1 MSDVKWTKEQRE
13 VIDSRNS
20 NLLVSAAAG
29 SGKTAVLIERII
41 ELILDEKNPM
51 DINKLLVVTFTKAAA
66 SEMRERV
73 GKAIEKKLEET
84 PENEHLQKQLLLLSG
99 ADITT
104 IDSFCKNVLTS
115 YAHLV
120 NLDSNIKVIESVE
133 SEILA
138 KEVIEDLFEELYE
151 NKDESFLR
159 LVNWYAKKNTDSM
172 LSNILLNVNNF
183 VNSHPF
189 PKVWLNEK
197 AEFYNT
203 SNKDDNFYLENYIL
217 DIANSVN
224 TNLEF
229 FELSIKNN
237 LKKIE
242 DYSEFE
248 NYVDCYNVLLDKL
261 CEVKESLKLFLN
273 SRENLEDLIKISD
286 EYLDTNFIKFSIPRK
301 CDEEIKA
308 IYYVAKK
315 ELDSLKKKIEES
327 LDGLKV
333 NVEDIKKE
341 SEYIYPYIR
350 AISDIVIKFKEKFW
364 EKKQKLNSID
374 FADMEHLALDILVDF
389 DENGNFKP
397 SKIALD
403 YQKRYDEV
411 FIDEYQDSNLV
422 QEILLSAVAKENN
435 RFMVGDV
442 KQSIYRFRQA
452 DPSIFMEKYESYKKA
467 EEDFESLNKKIML
480 YANFRSR
487 SEILDGTNL
496 IFSKIMRKETGELD
510 YTVDE
515 RLNPMA
521 SFKET
526 DKNVGG
532 AVEIFIVD
540 EKIDDEDEEIN
551 LTDEYSEEFEEIKT
565 FKLECIKIANTIYNM
580 INTKENSFM
589 VYDKTLDDYRKI
601 KYKDIVILM
610 RSPSVKAKIL
620 EEVFLEYNIPLYSEN
635 KGGYFDTFEVDTII
649 NLLKIIDNPMQDI
662 PLISIMYSPIYNFT
676 VAELSE
682 IRLVDR
688 KLKFYE
694 LLIKILEDEN
704 INIRENLKEKISK
717 FISDLKLFS
726 KKKNLISTD
735 ELIWFLY
742 KYTGYYN
749 YVGILERGE
758 RRKTNLMLLFEK
770 AKNYEKNSYKGLFN
784 FINYVQKVSFKNEDS
799 EAKILSEEEDI
810 VRLMTIHSSKG
821 LEFPIVFLS
830 NTDKSLK
837 KKSNKKE
844 ETNLLL
850 HQKLGFGAVVYNMD
864 KKICFDSIM
873 KKKIKNIKEKEQIAE
888 EMRLLYVAMTRAK
901 EKLIITG
908 KVKGYEELKEEINS
922 NLDERGNLSSYK
934 IIHSENYLE
943 WILSSIQNLNVCGK
957 TLNCLGKEQ
966 NCLGS
971 GDLKFQIDISNKAD
985 EFKEY
990 QRIKEEI
997 KSKNI
1002 CLEEDI
1008 AQEKAEKLS
1017 IKEFL
1022 NERFDK
1028 EYAYKNILD
1037 KPSSITVSEVKKMIQ
1052 EDEED
1057 KHKKYYSENLVL
1069 KTPSFIH
1076 QGEEKVEF
1084 NSAEKGTIFHL
1095 AMQLLDFLKFDM
1107 EDVSK
1112 IKEEIK
1118 RQINS
1123 FVEKNIMTVEES
1135 NTININWIVK
1145 FVQSD
1150 IFKEIYISNKF
1161 GKLYKEKAIDYNLK
1175 LKNLYKDE
1183 NISEDE
1189 KIMVVGIIDL
1199 FFENEKGE
1207 IILLDYKTDYVTKE
1221 NLEEVKN
1228 RYKIQLDL
1236 YKSAIEEISG
1246 KKVVKK
1252 GLYLFGINEYV
1263 EV

>member
-1 MSDVKWTKEQRE
+1 MSEVKWTKEQRQ
-13 VIDSRNS
+13 VIDSRNT

-41 ELILDEKNPM
+41 ELVLDEENPI
-51 DINKLLVVTFTKAAA
+51 DINKLLVVTFTKLAA

-73 GKAIEKKLEET
+73 SKAIEKKLEEN

-104 IDSFCKNVLTS
+104 IDSFCKDVLIS

-120 NLDSNIKVIESVE
+120 NLDSNIKVIDP
-133 SEILA
+133 SENEVLA
-138 KEVIEDLFEELYE
+138 KEVMQELFEELYE
-151 NKDESFLR
+151 NNDENFLR
-159 LVNWYAKKNTDSM
+159 LVDWYAKKNTDEG
-172 LSNILLNVNNF
+172 LLQLLLNVNNF

-189 PKVWLNEK
+189 PKIWLNEK
-197 AEFYNT
+197 AEFFNT
-203 SNKDDNFYLENYIL
+203 NTKDDDFYLENYIL
-217 DIANSVN
+217 DIAKDVDMD
-224 TNLEF
+224 LEF

-242 DYSEFE
+242 
-248 NYVDCYNVLLDKL
+248 NYPELEKYIDIYNILLDAL
-261 CEVKESLKLFLN
+261 SVVKENLKKFLKDNTKFDELKISTNEFLN
-273 SRENLEDLIKISD
+273 SSFGSFRIS
-286 EYLDTNFIKFSIPRK
+286 K
-301 CDEEIKA
+301 CDEEVKE
-308 IYYVAKK
+308 IYNKVKK
-315 ELDSLKKKIEES
+315 ELDSIKSEISES
-327 LDGLKV
+327 LKTL
-333 NVEDIKKE
+333 NLDIENIKRE
-341 SEYIYPYIR
+341 SDLIYPYVR
-350 AISDIVIKFKEKFW
+350 SISDVVIKFKEKFW
-364 EKKQKLNSID
+364 ERKQKFNYVD
-374 FADMEHLALDILVDF
+374 FADIEHLALEILVDI
-389 DENGNFKP
+389 DEDGNIKP
-397 SKIALD
+397 SKTALE
-403 YQKRYDEV
+403 YQEKYSEV

-452 DPSIFMEKYESYKKA
+452 DPSIFMEKYENYNRI
-467 EEDFESLNKKIML
+467 EEDIESFNRKIML

-487 SEILDGTNL
+487 KEILEGTNL
-496 IFSKIMRKETGELD
+496 VFSKIMKKETGELD

-532 AVEIFIVD
+532 AVEIFIID
-540 EKIDDEDEEIN
+540 EKSDEEYEDEII
-551 LTDEYSEEFEEIKT
+551 LTDEYSEDFEEMKS

-580 INTKENSFM
+580 MNNKENPFK
-589 VYDKTLDDYRKI
+589 VYDKNLDDYRKVE
-601 KYKDIVILM
+601 YKDIVILM
-610 RSPSVKAKIL
+610 RSPSSNTKIL
-620 EEVFLEYNIPLYSEN
+620 EEVFLEYNIPIYAEST
-635 KGGYFDTFEVDTII
+635 GGYFDTFEVDTII

-662 PLISIMYSPIYNFT
+662 PLISVMYSPIYNFT
-676 VAELSE
+676 STELSE

-688 KLKFYE
+688 KLKIYE
-694 LLIKILEDEN
+694 LLIKILEDED
-704 INIRENLKEKISK
+704 IEIRISLKEKIAK
-717 FISDLKLFS
+717 FISDLKLFIQ
-726 KKKNLISTD
+726 KKSLVSAD

-749 YVGILERGE
+749 YVGLLDMGE
-758 RRKTNLMLLFEK
+758 QRKTNLMLLFEK

-784 FINYVQKVSFKNEDS
+784 FVNYIQKISLKSDVS
-799 EAKILSEEEDI
+799 EAKLISEDANV
-810 VRLMTIHSSKG
+810 VRIMSIHKSKG
-821 LEFPIVFLS
+821 LEFPIVFLA
-830 NTDKSLK
+830 NT
-837 KKSNKKE
+837 NKKFNFRADDS
-844 ETNLLL
+844 NLVL
-850 HQKLGFGAVVYNMD
+850 HQKLGFGAIVYDMD
-864 KKICFDSIM
+864 KKTSFNSIM
-873 KKKIKNIKEKEQIAE
+873 KKKIEKFKKNEQIAE

-908 KVKGYEELKEEINS
+908 RVKDYENLREEIS
-922 NLDERGNLSSYK
+922 SGIDERGNISNYK
-934 IIHSENYLE
+934 ILKINNYLD
-943 WILSSIQNLNVCGK
+943 WILSSIDNLSVYGK
-957 TLNCLGKEQ
+957 SLNCLGREE
-966 NCLGS
+966 NFLGNE
-971 GDLKFQIDISNKAD
+971 DLKFQLNVNTKTE
-985 EFKEY
+985 EFIEY
-990 QRIKEEI
+990 QRIKEEVKTNKIISDNDSLEI
-997 KSKNI
+997 KK
-1002 CLEEDI
+1002 EMRTV
-1008 AQEKAEKLS
+1008 
-1017 IKEFL
+1017 KEFL
-1022 NERFDK
+1022 EDRFNK
-1028 EYAYKNILD
+1028 EYIYKNILD